1 MGDSPAS
8 EAHSTKTVLNDL
20 RFEECI
26 FAVVE
31 PPNSSCAEHLLNL
44 FHSQD
49 LKKWLSYSVKSQI
62 PLSSFLLYALKNV
75 FFWHLTAGV
84 VGIKV
89 VLWESC
95 VSSSVFVAGNSCAG
109 SKEGLQYHDQ

>member
-1 MGDSPAS
+1 M
-8 EAHSTKTVLNDL
+8 NDL
-20 RFEECI
+20 RFEESD
-26 FAVVE
+26 FAVIE

-62 PLSSFLLYALKNV
+62 QLSSLLRALKHV
-75 FFWHLTAGV
+75 IFLHLTAGV

-89 VLWESC
+89 VLWDSC